1 VSASLPE
8 ELHRLRGTRST
19 RAAVRESA
27 IAGGRPNMPKDLTP
41 NQRAAWKEIVKYLKP
56 RRTLTKADGPALRLY
71 AETSAR
77 HRALLLEL
85 DTHGEVIEQDVL
97 DSSGVA
103 HTKRILNPA
112 SRQASTVSKDLRAML
127 RELSATP
134 ASRETARPT
143 APPPPKKNAI
153 IPGSVED
160 LLQQRTALALAESE
174 NETETETE
182 PEEEPDNDLLN
193 DI

>member
-1 VSASLPE
+1 MSAQLPE
-8 ELHRLRGTRST
+8 ELHRLRGTRAT
-19 RAAVRESA
+19 RAAVRESTVV
-27 IAGGRPNMPKDLTP
+27 GGKPTMPKDLTP
-41 NQRAAWKEIVKYLKP
+41 NQQTAWKEIVKYLKP

-71 AETSAR
+71 AQTSAR
-77 HRALLLEL
+77 HTALLLEL
-85 DTHGEVIEQDVL
+85 EEHGEVIEQDVL

-112 SRQASTVSKDLRAML
+112 SRQASTVSKDLRALL

-160 LLQQRTALALAESE
+160 LIQQRDALEALEKETAPEY
-174 NETETETE
+174 ETE
-182 PEEEPDNDLLN
+182 PEGEANDLLN